1 MVIMVRRGA
10 PLFKKIVAVS
20 SLLATLLFFFPS
32 RFSNANEDIVEWK
45 VLNAAQDFASAVK
58 EQKPFDSASEIDKF
72 KSLTDSYMKR
82 IGSTSSQD
90 SFKNEISHL
99 EELTVTISV
108 LQELM
113 KSDEIQIPGGT
124 QEIFQSISIDLES
137 ASKAL
142 LDVIDVIE
150 KHVPNVQLHL
160 PDVVSQKSA
169 LVKDRLEYN
178 ANAASSENI
187 SGMKRKLLQDVP
199 GDEEYVEHHLS
210 LADYEMRARGYGG
223 FMAEDMQVNEVFHSN
238 GDASTFFSSYIFQN
252 EDFNFFNSYSG
263 NHANG
268 RRLNEHKG
276 ICYNPKE
283 DDLKKERCMRL
294 KACAKEYTMYGK
306 FERNDKNLSY
316 RSCPNRFL
324 DLFMYFFGDNMN
336 ESTGEFGKNE
346 VR

>member
-1 MVIMVRRGA
+1 MVFMVRRGA

-45 VLNAAQDFASAVK
+45 ILDAAQDYASAVK

-82 IGSTSSQD
+82 IGSTSQD

-113 KSDEIQIPGGT
+113 KSDEIQIPDGT

-150 KHVPNVQLHL
+150 KHAPNVQLHL

-238 GDASTFFSSYIFQN
+238 GDASTFFSSNIFQN
-252 EDFNFFNSYSG
+252 EDFNFFDSYPTHHD
-263 NHANG
+263 NR
-268 RRLNEHKG
+268 RRLNDKG
-276 ICYNPKE
+276 VCDAPKAE
-283 DDLKKERCMRL
+283 DVKRNRCMRL
-294 KACAKEYTMYGK
+294 KDCAREYTMYGK
-306 FERNDKNLSY
+306 FGFVRYDN
-316 RSCPNRFL
+316 
-324 DLFMYFFGDNMN
+324 DLFNI
-336 ESTGEFGKNE
+336 EISSP
-346 VR
+346 